1 MSHQAED
8 GYRSP
13 LETRNA
19 SAAMR
24 AIFSERRKFTCWR
37 RVWLALAE
45 SQRELGLPVTAAQVE
60 AIRRNLDSIDFAA
73 AAEHERRLRHYVM
86 AHVHTLG
93 DAAPEARPIIHLGA
107 TSQDVVCN
115 ADALILRE
123 AIGLLCGKLA
133 RIVDRLGRFA
143 AEHRSLPCLGFT
155 HYQPAQPVTV
165 GKRACLWAQDFA
177 LALAE
182 LEQRAATLPI
192 RGLRGATGTQAS
204 FLALLGG
211 DGARVDE
218 LERKFLGKL
227 GWPAD
232 RSFAVTGQTY
242 PRLLDAQ
249 LLSSL
254 AVAAAAVHKC
264 ATDLRL
270 LANLK
275 EIEEPFE
282 RDQIGSSAMPYKRN
296 PMRCERACGLARFV
310 TSLPANALATAST
323 QWLERTLDDSSNRRL
338 AIAEA
343 FLALDGALDLMANV
357 SAGLVVYPR
366 QIAARL
372 AAEMPFMATE
382 EILVDAVARGADRQD
397 AHEAIRRHSVEAAR
411 RVKEEG
417 RPNDLLERLAADPAF
432 RGIDLAGLTDPVRFI
447 GRAPEQVD
455 RFLAE
460 VVTPIRIRHEA
471 SLAGEPELRV

>member
-1 MSHQAED
+1 
-8 GYRSP
+8 
-13 LETRNA
+13 
-19 SAAMR
+19 
-24 AIFSERRKFTCWR
+24 
-37 RVWLALAE
+37 
-45 SQRELGLPVTAAQVE
+45 
-60 AIRRNLDSIDFAA
+60 
-73 AAEHERRLRHYVM
+73 
-86 AHVHTLG
+86 
-93 DAAPEARPIIHLGA
+93 
-107 TSQDVVCN
+107 
-115 ADALILRE
+115 
-123 AIGLLCGKLA
+123 
-133 RIVDRLGRFA
+133 
-143 AEHRSLPCLGFT
+143 
-155 HYQPAQPVTV
+155 
-165 GKRACLWAQDFA
+165 
-177 LALAE
+177 
-182 LEQRAATLPI
+182 
-192 RGLRGATGTQAS
+192 
-204 FLALLGG
+204 
-211 DGARVDE
+211 
-218 LERKFLGKL
+218 
-227 GWPAD
+227 
-232 RSFAVTGQTY
+232 
-242 PRLLDAQ
+242 
-249 LLSSL
+249 
-254 AVAAAAVHKC
+254 
-264 ATDLRL
+264 
-270 LANLK
+270 
-275 EIEEPFE
+275 
-282 RDQIGSSAMPYKRN
+282 MPYKRN

-310 TSLPANALATAST
+310 ASLPANALATAST